1 MTSSLSLNPVWVPVA
16 FRDTALTVT
25 TLGRPFAPSSF
36 ETLRQCCREQIQ
48 RLRAELRAAGQPDD
62 VIQDAVYAQCALLDE
77 AALSHLEER
86 ERGAWEREPLQ
97 VAEFGTHDA
106 GDALIDRM
114 QQRLRQPHTARPLL
128 AIFHAV
134 LTLGFRGR
142 LALEG
147 PDARAAMIRAL
158 DQRLGGFEGTPGGI
172 VVRSSAQR
180 RWVTHLSL
188 PACVLLAIVAAGIA
202 WVLLDRWL
210 ETAAVQLLH

>member
-1 MTSSLSLNPVWVPVA
+1 MTSSLSMNPMWLPVA

-25 TLGRPFAPSSF
+25 TLGWQFAPSSF
-36 ETLRQCCREQIQ
+36 ETLRQRCREQIQ
-48 RLRAELRAAGQPDD
+48 RLRVELNTAGLSED
-62 VIQDAVYAQCALLDE
+62 VVQDAVYAQCALLDE
-77 AALSHLEER
+77 AALIHLKDGER
-86 ERGAWEREPLQ
+86 DAWEREPLQ

-114 QQRLRQPHTARPLL
+114 QQRLRQPQPARPLL

-147 PDARAAMIRAL
+147 PDVRAAMVSAL
-158 DQRLGGFEGTPGGI
+158 DERLGGSEGTPGGI
-172 VVRSSAQR
+172 VVRSSAR
-180 RWVTHLSL
+180 RRGFAPLSL
-188 PACVLLAIVAAGIA
+188 PACVLVSIVAAGVA

-210 ETAAVQLLH
+210 GTAAAQLLR